1 MEKLEKIKGRIL
13 AAIRKEEART
23 RSEIEELSRKQHAS
37 MGAYGVGGPYQ
48 RYERAIGRRQDHLS
62 ELEALRMA
70 QCSVTVLEPLR
81 LYGYHCPS
89 CNERIYLQGRDPE
102 TLGCPI
108 CSRRIYRDGFY
119 TEWSV
124 QKDSRITYT
133 STIYERTRRII

>member
-13 AAIRKEEART
+13 AAIQKEEART
-23 RSEIEELSRKQHAS
+23 RDEIEELSRKQHAS
-37 MGAYGVGGPYQ
+37 MGAYGGGPYQ

-62 ELEALRMA
+62 ELEALRKA
-70 QCSVTVLEPLR
+70 QCSAAVLEPLR
-81 LYGYHCPS
+81 LYGYYCPS

-124 QKDSRITYT
+124 QKDSRITC
-133 STIYERTRRII
+133 TRKHNI